1 VNRQT
6 APRGLTLIELVIGL
20 ALSSMVIVAGTTML
34 LSQQKAF
41 RASTGQRS
49 SQEAG
54 RLALDELA
62 RSLRSAGYGMDS
74 PLTFDFGDMPNVPR
88 SALGIYGRGFTQG
101 YACGNGGPVR
111 CRDRTDGPDEV
122 VFYSRDP
129 LFSRAL
135 VDATTAQLTVLGELR
150 QPLYAGQILQVM
162 CRLDPMTRGYVT
174 VSQGVAATAAAVPD
188 LTKKVVIQLRAGV
201 KGLNVPA
208 FPNENDVLTDACFT
222 AGAAV
227 VAKVDRYRY
236 YVQSYDEAGNKVAI
250 GTPGSRPY
258 LMLDQG
264 LKDQNG
270 NDILLPVAADV
281 EDLQLSY
288 LYPPAAAG
296 GGARLVGARQGTSA
310 ADEAFPITVG
320 VAPPAMAAPSDSAAR
335 TTGNP
340 ANIQGVQVSVVVRT
354 PEPDVEKTQ
363 ASWTVIP
370 AAGNRPDLVG
380 IQGFRRG
387 LFETTVTVRNMQAA
401 DFTYTVVDPAGLP
414 GVNLG
419 GG

>member
-1 VNRQT
+1 MNRPT
-6 APRGLTLIELVIGL
+6 ATRGLTLIELVIGL

-41 RASTGQRS
+41 RASSGQRS
-49 SQEAG
+49 SLEAG
-54 RLALDELA
+54 RLVLDELVS
-62 RSLRSAGYGMDS
+62 SLRTAGYGMDS
-74 PLTFDFGDMPNVPR
+74 QLTFDFGDMANVPR
-88 SALGIYGRGFTQG
+88 SALGIYGRGYTQG
-101 YACGNGGPVR
+101 YLCNNPGPVR
-111 CRDRTDGPDEV
+111 CRDRIDGPDEV

-135 VDATTAQLTVLGELR
+135 VDATTSQLTVLGELR

-174 VSQGVAATAAAVPD
+174 VSQGVAAQAAPD
-188 LTKKVVIQLRAGV
+188 PTKKVTIQLKAGV
-201 KGLNVPA
+201 KQLNVPA

-236 YVQSYDEAGNKVAI
+236 YVQSYDEAGNLVAN
-250 GTPGSRPY
+250 GTAGSRPY

-264 LKDQNG
+264 LTDLNG
-270 NDILLPVAADV
+270 AAILLPLAADV
-281 EDLQLSY
+281 EDLQLAY
-288 LYPPAAAG
+288 LYPPAGAG
-296 GGARLVGARQGTSA
+296 GGARLVGVRQGTNA

-320 VAPPAMAAPSDSAAR
+320 VAPPAMAAPADSAAR

-340 ANIQGVQVSVVVRT
+340 ANIQGVRVSVVVRT
-354 PEPDVEKTQ
+354 PEPDVEKTA
-363 ASWTVIP
+363 ASWLTIP
-370 AAGNRPDLVG
+370 AAGNRPALVG
-380 IQGFRRG
+380 VQGFRRG

-414 GVNLG
+414 GMNRG